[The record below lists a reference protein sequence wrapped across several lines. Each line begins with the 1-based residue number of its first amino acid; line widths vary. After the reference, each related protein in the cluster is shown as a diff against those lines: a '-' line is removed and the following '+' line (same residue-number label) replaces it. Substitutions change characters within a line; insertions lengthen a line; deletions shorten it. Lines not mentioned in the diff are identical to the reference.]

1 MLPPVR
7 VVLVDDHPPM
17 RSGIRALIER
27 EAERGG
33 WTAEIVGEAGTAER
47 GLELVRNLEPNVLVT
62 DLDLP
67 AMSGVDLARAIHD
80 EALPTRVL
88 VLSAYDDAAYLQ
100 SLREAGVAGF
110 LTKEKPAAV
119 IAEAVRAVAR
129 GEARWFVVPPEDALA
144 ELTDR
149 ETEVLRAL
157 ARGLSN
163 AEIADE
169 LGISEH
175 TVRNHLTNVYDKLG
189 LSSSREAV
197 AWAWKHGF
205 GQD

>member
-1 MLPPVR
+1 MLAPIR

-33 WTAEIVGEAGTAER
+33 WAVEIVGEAGTAER
-47 GLELVRNLEPNVLVT
+47 GLDLVRSLSPNVVVT

-67 AMSGVDLARAIHD
+67 AMSGVDLARAIHE

-88 VLSAYDDAAYLQ
+88 VLSAYDDAAYLHSLQ
-100 SLREAGVAGF
+100 SCGVAGF

-119 IAEAVRAVAR
+119 IAEAVRAVSR
-129 GEARWFVVPPEDALA
+129 GETRWFVMPPEDALA

-149 ETEVLRAL
+149 EAEVLRSL
-157 ARGLSN
+157 AGGRSN
-163 AEIADE
+163 TEIADE
-169 LGISEH
+169 LDISEH
-175 TVRNHLTNVYDKLG
+175 TVRNHLTNVYEKLD
-189 LSSSREAV
+189 LTSSREAV
-197 AWAWKHGF
+197 AWAWKHGI
-205 GQD
+205 GEK